1 VIEKLSKLLQFYNK
15 SSFVDDA
22 LLMIGKAFYYQQ
34 DYIKAHRKFTELIT
48 TFPES
53 DLVSDAMLWSGKT
66 LMRQNKFEEGIQA
79 LLQVREKAVEAD
91 ENDIIIETY
100 IQQIAYLI
108 EVENYPEA
116 INTYKMVFEKYPDK
130 KEAKQSLFMV
140 AFIYDE
146 TMKDKENAK
155 TYYKKF
161 IEKYPADTDPN
172 DKMTESA
179 KRMLEVLES
188 GKSIEELILQNSGE
202 NKTTETKT
210 DIKQEPKKDE
220 KKTEVKKTQSVD
232 DANLDKAPEQK
243 KK

>member
-1 VIEKLSKLLQFYNK
+1 
-15 SSFVDDA
+15 
-22 LLMIGKAFYYQQ
+22 
-34 DYIKAHRKFTELIT
+34 
-48 TFPES
+48 
-53 DLVSDAMLWSGKT
+53 
-66 LMRQNKFEEGIQA
+66 
-79 LLQVREKAVEAD
+79 
-91 ENDIIIETY
+91 
-100 IQQIAYLI
+100 
-108 EVENYPEA
+108 
-116 INTYKMVFEKYPDK
+116 MVFEKFPDK

-188 GKSIEELILQNSGE
+188 GKSIEELILQNSSD
-202 NKTTETKT
+202 NKSTETKT
-210 DIKQEPKKDE
+210 ETKQEPKKEE
-220 KKTEVKKTQSVD
+220 KKTEVKKTQKID